1 MSQNGV
7 LCKHG
12 RHGVDFEDFAM
23 TTDKIKRR
31 KENGSGRLCFAVK
44 GGGTRFMICT
54 MLALLLSLPAAM
66 AFADN
71 YPSKPLT
78 MLVGYTPGGSVDLV
92 ARSVADE
99 LGKHLGQ
106 PVLVENAAGASGTIA
121 AAKAVRAPAD
131 GYTLLMGSGS
141 EISIAKLTS
150 SSVKYDGQKDL
161 ASITLVGTQAMVLV
175 GANNLAPKTTDE
187 LMAYAKANPGK
198 LSFGSSGVGT
208 PLHLAGELI
217 KHQAKISMEHVPYKG
232 AGGMLTD
239 LLGGQIP
246 LAVMVLSSALPHIK
260 AGKIKAFGVTE
271 AKRSPAL
278 PDAPALSESKA
289 VPGVDM
295 GVWFGVFAPVKTP
308 DVIVE
313 RLNREMNKVLNLPA
327 VRNKLSDCGV
337 VLAVRGP
344 KDFASFVAAETSK
357 YRQIVHTAN
366 IRTE

>member
-1 MSQNGV
+1 MIRNV
-7 LCKHG
+7 AVYKRD
-12 RHGVDFEDFAM
+12 RHGMNFENFA
-23 TTDKIKRR
+23 T
-31 KENGSGRLCFAVK
+31 K
-44 GGGTRFMICT
+44 GGYANFMLCAL
-54 MLALLLSLPAAM
+54 LALLLLLPATTV
-66 AFADN
+66 FADN
-71 YPSKPLT
+71 YPSKPIT

-99 LGKHLGQ
+99 LGKRLGQ
-106 PVLVENAAGASGTIA
+106 SVLVENAAGASGTIA

-161 ASITLVGTQAMVLV
+161 APITLVGTQAMVLV
-175 GANNLAPKTTDE
+175 GAKNLAPKTTDE
-187 LMAYAKANPGK
+187 LVAYAKANPDK
-198 LSFGSSGVGT
+198 LSFASSGVGT

-217 KHQAKISMEHVPYKG
+217 KYQAKISMEHVPYKG
-232 AGGMLTD
+232 AAPMLTD

-246 LAVMVLSSALPHIK
+246 LAVLVLSSALPHIK
-260 AGKIKAFGVTE
+260 AGKINAFGVTE

-308 DVIVE
+308 AVIIE
-313 RLNREMNKVLNLPA
+313 RLNREMNTVLSLPA
-327 VRNKLSDCGV
+327 VQNKLSECGV
-337 VLAVRGP
+337 VLSVRGP
-344 KDFASFVAAETSK
+344 KEFAGFIAAETDK
-357 YRQIVHTAN
+357 YRQIVQTAG